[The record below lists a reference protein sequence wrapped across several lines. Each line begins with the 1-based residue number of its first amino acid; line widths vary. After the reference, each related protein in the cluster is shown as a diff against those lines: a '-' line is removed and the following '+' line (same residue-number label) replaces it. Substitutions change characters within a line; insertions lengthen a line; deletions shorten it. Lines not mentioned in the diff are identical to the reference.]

1 MNGPIPAGGEAVPS
15 ISSLIMGTTE
25 PEITHLLTVEELRKL
40 SMKELR
46 ALLALF
52 FALDETACAFL
63 NQGRF
68 TSGNLY
74 NAAGEIGDVF
84 LDHLNGCIELVEQ
97 VAKDAKPTTPEEA
110 EDRAWLLIQ
119 RAAYYAE
126 DLPAFVAATAHLSV
140 EVSEVEAA

>member
-25 PEITHLLTVEELRKL
+25 PEVTHLLTVEELRKL

-52 FALDETACAFL
+52 FALSETACAFL

-68 TSGNLY
+68 SKGNIY
-74 NAAGEIGDVF
+74 NAAGAIGDVM